1 VSPEQRTIRPPP
13 GEPTEDQP
21 STSQHEHWSAR
32 ARAAPAVFR
41 FPDVTPS
48 VVEQPGLPLWHGG
61 LQPTRRARRGEAR
74 IFAGCLRGRGR
85 HRLASVSELTLI
97 LQRIEAG
104 DASAAEQIL
113 PLVYGELRQLAA
125 AKLAREAPGQ
135 TLQPT
140 ALVHEAWLRLG
151 GDAQPSWQNRAHFF
165 AAAAESMRRI
175 LVENARRKRA
185 LRHGGAYEKVSANV
199 TGFDL
204 AGPLPDDD
212 LLLLDEALQNFA
224 AHDARKSEL
233 IKQWCFVGLTLQEI
247 AAAAGLTERTA
258 QRDLA
263 YAKAWLF
270 GEIERL
276 RR

>member
-1 VSPEQRTIRPPP
+1 M
-13 GEPTEDQP
+13 
-21 STSQHEHWSAR
+21 
-32 ARAAPAVFR
+32 
-41 FPDVTPS
+41 
-48 VVEQPGLPLWHGG
+48 
-61 LQPTRRARRGEAR
+61 
-74 IFAGCLRGRGR
+74 
-85 HRLASVSELTLI
+85 SELTLI
-97 LQRIEAG
+97 LQRIERG
-104 DASAAEQIL
+104 DPSAAEQIL

-125 AKLAREAPGQ
+125 AKMAREAPGQ

-165 AAAAESMRRI
+165 AAAAEAMRRI
-175 LVENARRKRA
+175 LIENARRKRA
-185 LRHGGAYEKVSANV
+185 LRHGGAYEKVSVNV
-199 TGFDL
+199 TGFEL
-204 AGPLPDDD
+204 AGALPDDE

-224 AHDARKSEL
+224 AHDARKAEL

-276 RR
+276 RH